1 MTIIMKMMV
10 GDGKSEYLKVILMMP
25 MLLRPD
31 LLVVIMMKILENN
44 C

>member
-10 GDGKSEYLKVILMMP
+10 EDGKSEYLKVILMMP